1 MKTRLLKLAG
11 VGLVAG
17 FLGFVVAASGIIP
30 IKASSGHWPITRWFL
45 SFSMRRSVETHTI
58 GTKVPPLDEPWMVL
72 KGAGHYDASCAPCHG
87 APGEERSEVLQELTP
102 QPPRLAEVVGE
113 WEPAELFYIVKH
125 GVKLTGMPAW
135 PVRHRDDEVWAMV
148 AFLRTL
154 PSLDRAG
161 YRRLALGPM
170 ADSAVDASLGTMG
183 DAPPQVL
190 ESCARC
196 HGMEGHGR
204 GGGAFPKLAGQ
215 PATYLAAALEAY
227 ARERRES
234 GIMQPV
240 ATELTAEEIVALAG
254 WYAAQPLGEPVPV
267 HDPALVEAGERI
279 ARAGILSEKVAACG
293 SCHGPHAPAEAT
305 TGAASHEEAAHNA
318 HYPRL
323 AGQYPEYLALQL
335 RLFREG
341 HRGGGPYAHIMHE
354 VASRLTDEQI
364 AAVAAYYG
372 SLPPHRH

>member
-11 VGLVAG
+11 LGVVVG

-30 IKASSGHWPITRWFL
+30 IKASAGHWPITRWFL

-58 GTKVPPLDEPWMVL
+58 GTKVPSLDEPWMVL
-72 KGAGHYDASCAPCHG
+72 KGAATYDASCSPCHG
-87 APGEERSEVLQELTP
+87 APGQSRSDVLQELTP
-102 QPPRLAEVVGE
+102 HPPRLAEVVGE

-148 AFLRTL
+148 AFLRML
-154 PSLDRAG
+154 PSLEADT

-170 ADSAVDASLGTMG
+170 ADSAVDGSLGTMG

-196 HGMEGHGR
+196 HGLDGHAR
-204 GGGAFPKLAGQ
+204 GAGAFPRLAGQ

-240 ATELTAEEIVALAG
+240 AAELTREEIVALAA
-254 WYAAQPLGEPVPV
+254 WYAALPPGEAVPV
-267 HDPALVEAGERI
+267 HDTVLVEAGERI
-279 ARAGILSEKVAACG
+279 VREGILSEKVAACE
-293 SCHGPHAPAEAT
+293 SCHGPHGRVEGTAGPA
-305 TGAASHEEAAHNA
+305 SFEEPAHNA
-318 HYPRL
+318 HYPVL

-335 RLFREG
+335 RLFRDG

-354 VASRLTDEQI
+354 VASQLTDEHI

-372 SLPPHRH
+372 SRPPHRH